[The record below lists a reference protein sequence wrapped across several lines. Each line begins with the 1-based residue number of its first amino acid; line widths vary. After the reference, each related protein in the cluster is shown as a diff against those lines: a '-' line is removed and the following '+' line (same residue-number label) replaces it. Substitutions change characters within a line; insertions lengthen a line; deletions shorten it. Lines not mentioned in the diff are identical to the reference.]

1 MSIIKLSSGKSSA
14 AMISYCYMEKNHRAL
29 GPPGERCT
37 AWTNSLALEKPEQIE
52 SAWSLTREGFGKTD
66 GIQYHHASLS
76 LDPSDE
82 ATAKISD
89 KKLLRMAESFVKK
102 HAPDHDYAIFIHRDK
117 EHPHAHIVWNS
128 VNHENGKKFHSSRDD
143 LKKAIEIKDNLDREN
158 GLKVTEISKKA
169 DIIPDKVK
177 RLHQRDP
184 DAYIWTEDLKSRIEA
199 ALSDS
204 ASFEDYRSRLAQDGV
219 AAAPRGKS
227 GAITYSFSD
236 ANGTERK
243 CRETRLGADY
253 ARERIDQLFERN
265 REQSPGDQE
274 QYQSSEK
281 STGVRERDKRDKG
294 TDRISPQPDTGISKD
309 AGPESHGTENGRTRM
324 VREISN
330 ALERNSG
337 FEGTGLS
344 FTDLFERHFPR
355 DRGITISAAGAAGR
369 HDHECA
375 GSSAGLRKE
384 HDNSVIS
391 VTEGAKDSDNL
402 HRNSSLSTDSNS
414 TDFHHEHIKSA
425 IKELQNASSLR
436 QYLETKRQRDAGM
449 PADEQRRID
458 RNDQTHKSELV
469 RHYCRVD
476 YESRAAATGCE
487 RQFREATERSGAD
500 FQAEADHSGKDFK
513 SRAIK
518 TFRAFAGRIKEVR
531 DAGKALL
538 DSAKS
543 TFSEIGSR
551 TLELIKR
558 YQPLREKLPEYE
570 QSVEKYNRDAKS
582 LEHSVAAAE
591 RESKTQAKKITVS
604 RGRDDDF
611 GLGM

>member
-1 MSIIKLSSGKSSA
+1 MIQYCSIGKTHSG
-14 AMISYCYMEKNHRAL
+14 IE
-29 GPPGERCT
+29 PPGERYT
-37 AWTNSLALEKPEQIE
+37 AWTNSLGLEKPEQLE
-52 SAWSLTREGFGKTD
+52 SAWSLTREGFGKNN

-76 LDPSDE
+76 LDPFDE
-82 ATAKISD
+82 KTKTISD
-89 KKLLRMAESFVKK
+89 TKLLKMAETFVKK
-102 HAPDHDYAIFIHRDK
+102 HAPDYDYAIFIHRDK

-128 VNHENGKKFHSSRDD
+128 VNHETGKKFHSSRDD
-143 LKKAIEIKDNLDREN
+143 LKKAIEIKDSLDLKY
-158 GLKVTEISKKA
+158 GLKVTEKSKKA

-184 DAYIWTEDLKSRIEA
+184 DAYIWTEDLKSRIETA
-199 ALSDS
+199 RSDS
-204 ASFEDYRSRLAQDGV
+204 TSFEDYRVRLAQDGV
-219 AAAPRGKS
+219 AASSRGKS

-236 ANGTERK
+236 ANGTQRK

-253 ARERIDQLFERN
+253 ARERIEQLFERS
-265 REQSPGDQE
+265 REQSASNQE

-281 STGVRERDKRDKG
+281 SSGDRERDKRDKG

-500 FQAEADHSGKDFK
+500 FQAESDRFGKDFK
-513 SRAIK
+513 RRAVK
-518 TFRAFAGRIKEVR
+518 SFKAFAGRIKEVR

-538 DSAKS
+538 DRASSK
-543 TFSEIGSR
+543 FSEVGSR
-551 TLELIKR
+551 TCELIKR
-558 YQPLREKLPEYE
+558 YQPHREKLPEFE
-570 QSVEKYNRDAKS
+570 QSVERYSRDAKS
-582 LEHSVAAAE
+582 LEHSVTAAE
-591 RESKTQAKKITVS
+591 RESKAQAKKITVS
-604 RGRDDDF
+604 RSRGGFDM
-611 GLGM
+611 GM